1 MEMDIHTIL
10 TFLGGL
16 SISVIGYFLKQTMA
30 EIRNIKEVTYTTK
43 TKVEVME
50 ADYINKISNLNE
62 KFDLLYTAINKLTD
76 KIEKLNDKIK

>member
-1 MEMDIHTIL
+1 MEMDITTLL

-16 SISVIGYFLKQTMA
+16 SISIIGYFLRQTMQ
-30 EIRNIKEVTYTTK
+30 EIKDIKEVTYTTK

-50 ADYINKISNLNE
+50 ADYMNKIGALND
-62 KFDLLYTAINKLTD
+62 KFDLLYSAINKLTD

>member
-1 MEMDIHTIL
+1 MEMDIGTIL

-16 SISVIGYFLKQTMA
+16 SISVIGYFLKQTMG
-30 EIRNIKEVTYTTK
+30 EIRNIKEITYTTK